1 MQLYVNFEFNGLRY
15 IGSWF
20 LKFVESSKRKIGWG
34 VDTSSHLWPP
44 APSQCSHILSS
55 TLYTHQ
61 TKPCSHTNTYPTQLP
76 YTISTHPTYIHTYIH
91 TYTHTYIHTHIPFTV
106 PPHIHTFTH
115 YTTTHICIYTPYTH
129 TQELGRELCSV
140 AEHLRAR
147 FCFSPLA
154 LTIHL
159 PPTGPADKLE

>member
-91 TYTHTYIHTHIPFTV
+91 TYTHTYIHTHSLHSSPTHT
-106 PPHIHTFTH
+106 HIHTLHNNTH
-115 YTTTHICIYTPYTH
+115 LHIH
-129 TQELGRELCSV
+129 TLYAHTGTRKRTVQCGRTLK
-140 AEHLRAR
+140 
-147 FCFSPLA
+147 SPILF
-154 LTIHL
+154 LTIGTYH
-159 PPTGPADKLE
+159 PFATHWAS